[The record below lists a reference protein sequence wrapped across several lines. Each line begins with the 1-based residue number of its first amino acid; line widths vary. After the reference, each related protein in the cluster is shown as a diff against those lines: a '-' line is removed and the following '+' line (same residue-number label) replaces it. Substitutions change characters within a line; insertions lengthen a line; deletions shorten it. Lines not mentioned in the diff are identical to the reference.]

1 MRQSPVSSVFSIT
14 RLFIEQCARWRL
26 REEVVAFILEFGT
39 PARACGATHLT
50 VHERDLPWG
59 LRDSSLARQARG
71 WILILNDE
79 DRLLTCYRRR
89 DASRFLRQKPKRRP
103 AGISRGHEDIL
114 RGLHFAPA

>member
-1 MRQSPVSSVFSIT
+1 MRQSPVSSVFSLT

-26 REEVVAFILEFGT
+26 REEVIAFILEFGT

-50 VHERDLPWG
+50 VHERDLPWS
-59 LRDSSLARQARG
+59 LRDSSVGRQARG

-79 DRLLTCYRRR
+79 DRILTCYRRR

-103 AGISRGHEDIL
+103 AGVSRGREDPL
-114 RGLHFAPA
+114 PGLHIAAA